1 MKLHLKIVSLKCAKK
16 FSDLFKRLIDEE
28 GIRVGVAISHSWDEV
43 QQKDIKFTDLSRRSD
58 KDSNSITW
66 NFPMELEFSGLDKR
80 LFFVFQHRGNS
91 LSRVSYLLSDLHK
104 MAGSAL
110 AGFVL
115 QEDQGKGDV
124 TIECKF
130 SAD

>member
-1 MKLHLKIVSLKCAKK
+1 
-16 FSDLFKRLIDEE
+16 
-28 GIRVGVAISHSWDEV
+28 
-43 QQKDIKFTDLSRRSD
+43 
-58 KDSNSITW
+58 
-66 NFPMELEFSGLDKR
+66 MELEFSGLDKR

-115 QEDQGKGDV
+115 HEDQGKGDV

-130 SAD
+130 SADWTEQVYTHTNCMISLRTNTTK